1 MTPSEAINRAFDVLL
16 TTRFDN
22 GRLDAN
28 GRGRDYSSAMADL
41 YNSGATE
48 LGDEH
53 GERAR
58 WLFSLLNVRLAA
70 IEGGTIT
77 PSRPETRSDL

>member
-1 MTPSEAINRAFDVLL
+1 MSQLEAIDRAFDVLL
-16 TTRFDN
+16 TTRFDD

-28 GRGRDYSSAMADL
+28 GRGSDYSSAMADL
-41 YNSGATE
+41 YNSGATKLE
-48 LGDEH
+48 DVR

-70 IEGGTIT
+70 IEGGTII
-77 PSRPETRSDL
+77 PLQSGDRR